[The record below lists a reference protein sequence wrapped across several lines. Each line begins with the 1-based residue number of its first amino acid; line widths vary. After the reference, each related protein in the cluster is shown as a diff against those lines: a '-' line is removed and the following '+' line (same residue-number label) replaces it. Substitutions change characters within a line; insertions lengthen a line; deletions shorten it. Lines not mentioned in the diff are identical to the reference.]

1 MRSLDKMNLELSQRN
16 HDLEAIINERDLR
29 FNELQ
34 MEYDRLERDIQNNVN
49 NAIGFAMNQ
58 NPIRS

>member
-1 MRSLDKMNLELSQRN
+1 MRSLDRMNLELSQRN